1 MINFKAYQSSKILK
15 SEYGIEI
22 FEHPNELNSFF
33 VFFDD
38 TDATTY
44 LHRQDLIYIT
54 DATNGV
60 PIVTDALA
68 DYVINSKFEQVYPLP
83 STLEPIWLKSILG
96 GQALGWLDPQANE
109 VSVFRVCHLKEEYS

>member
-1 MINFKAYQSSKILK
+1 MKP
-15 SEYGIEI
+15 EYGIEI

-38 TDATTY
+38 TDGTTY

-54 DATNGV
+54 DVTNGV
-60 PIVTDALA
+60 PILTED
-68 DYVINSKFEQVYPLP
+68 DTGSPTYVINSKFEPVHPLP
-83 STLEPIWLKSILG
+83 LTIEPIRLKSILG

-109 VSVFRVCHLKEEYS
+109 VSVFWVCHLKEEYS